1 MSFLTPYF
9 LKLLSYVDIDV
20 VNDKMLF
27 ILELFYFSR
36 LVMRFIAVKMNGR
49 CFLVNV
55 VMYQTIPVCM
65 VRRTLDEIREPVQS

>member
-9 LKLLSYVDIDV
+9 LKLLVDIDV

-36 LVMRFIAVKMNGR
+36 LVMRFIAVKMNDR
-49 CFLVNV
+49 CLLVNV
-55 VMYQTIPVCM
+55 VVYQTIPVCM
-65 VRRTLDEIREPVQS
+65 VRRNLDNIREPVQS